1 MIRSR
6 NDDDDNDDDG
16 GGTNDPLKNVGDLG
30 KSPLNTVLLCY
41 LWEDFEGVLP
51 ASRTQLY
58 VQIVLFV
65 LRKNEEKNGL
75 ESSSEHLISVYRKE
89 LLLLGSFAFES
100 LLKGEISSR
109 GGTGYAGSLR
119 GNAINFRGNTL
130 TPVTSYISLT

>member
-41 LWEDFEGVLP
+41 LWQDFEGVLP

-58 VQIVLFV
+58 VEIVLFV
-65 LRKNEEKNGL
+65 LRKNEEK
-75 ESSSEHLISVYRKE
+75 KD
-89 LLLLGSFAFES
+89 
-100 LLKGEISSR
+100 LK
-109 GGTGYAGSLR
+109 A
-119 GNAINFRGNTL
+119 AANT
-130 TPVTSYISLT
+130 